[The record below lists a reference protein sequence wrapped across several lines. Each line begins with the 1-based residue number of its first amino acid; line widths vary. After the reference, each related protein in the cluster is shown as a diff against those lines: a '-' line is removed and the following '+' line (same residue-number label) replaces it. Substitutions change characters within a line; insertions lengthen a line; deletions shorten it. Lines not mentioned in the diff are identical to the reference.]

1 VARGAASVRLAQ
13 PADAPGIAALWGEIR
28 SASNGAGALVSAPT
42 EERVLKVLAAIEADS
57 GARILVAEADDASGQ
72 IVGMAVLQRNELA
85 PLFDIDC
92 VQVSYLH
99 VSRGWQGRGVGKA
112 LVGEAAALAEDGHV
126 EHVVVSV
133 FPGARED
140 HRFYARLGF
149 APMATRRVV
158 ATSVLRRKLNGQP
171 GSTRLEGMLARRRVL
186 RARGAAQTDP
196 V

>member
-1 VARGAASVRLAQ
+1 
-13 PADAPGIAALWGEIR
+13 
-28 SASNGAGALVSAPT
+28 
-42 EERVLKVLAAIEADS
+42 
-57 GARILVAEADDASGQ
+57 
-72 IVGMAVLQRNELA
+72 
-85 PLFDIDC
+85 
-92 VQVSYLH
+92 
-99 VSRGWQGRGVGKA
+99 
-112 LVGEAAALAEDGHV
+112 VGEAAALAESGHV

>member
-1 VARGAASVRLAQ
+1 MARGAASVRLAQ

-112 LVGEAAALAEDGHV
+112 LMGEAAALAEDGHV

>member
-1 VARGAASVRLAQ
+1 VARGAASVRLAE

-42 EERVLKVLAAIEADS
+42 EERVLKALAAIEADS
-57 GARILVAEADDASGQ
+57 RARILVAVADDASGQ
-72 IVGMAVLQRNELA
+72 IVGMAVLQNNVLA

-99 VSRGWQGRGVGKA
+99 VARGWQGRGVGKA
-112 LVGEAAALAEDGHV
+112 LVGEAAALAEVGHV

-196 V
+196 A

>member
-1 VARGAASVRLAQ
+1 MARGAVSVRAAV
-13 PADAPGIAALWGEIR
+13 PADAPAMAALWGEIR
-28 SASNGAGALVSAPT
+28 SASNGAGSLVSAPT
-42 EERVLKVLAAIEADS
+42 EERVLKALAAVEADDR
-57 GARILVAEADDASGQ
+57 ARILVAQVDDAPGQ
-72 IVGMAVLQRNELA
+72 IIGMAVLQHNPLA

-112 LVGEAAALAEDGHV
+112 LVSEAAALAEDGHI

-133 FPGARED
+133 FPSARED

-158 ATSVLRRKLNGQP
+158 ATPVLRRKLNGQP
-171 GSTRLEGMLARRRVL
+171 GPSRLEGMLARRRVL
-186 RARGAAQTDP
+186 RARGAAQTDA